1 MFIDIKINIRLFNN
15 LIILGFLIIL
25 LTPATKSSII
35 YQSLQ
40 NLTEPSN
47 SILGIDITD
56 DNSKLVIGDS
66 ATITNIYNLDN
77 DVFTYN

>member
-66 ATITNIYNLDN
+66 ATTTNIYNLDN